1 MKPNLKRDLESKF
14 MQDFFSCK
22 VWTFVASIVL
32 LVKGYITGQQWVSV
46 LGILFTLRSF
56 DGYSFK
62 QTLSDVK
69 EVAGKVTE

>member
-14 MQDFFSCK
+14 MQDFFSIK
-22 VWTFVASIVL
+22 VWAFASSIVL
-32 LVKGYITGQQWVSV
+32 LVKGYITGAQYVSLSGLI
-46 LGILFTLRSF
+46 LGLRSF